1 MPIVL
6 TVSNKES
13 WLNTTQ
19 VSLQWM
25 EEGIPVCS
33 LLKVLYLERGFK
45 QWAYP
50 SLLTCCGKCTSVKR
64 GVDNVSKRRY
74 DWRRNCLKE
83 VSGYRIKWTS
93 SGMIGK
99 DKFGNVHLR
108 ERREGGE
115 RLCIC
120 LYEVI
125 ISLWCEELV
134 TDGSCFICEENC
146 KVISCMS
153 WWRRRGRKRREE
165 KRREEKR
172 KFSSEQLFILLW

>member
-1 MPIVL
+1 
-6 TVSNKES
+6 
-13 WLNTTQ
+13 
-19 VSLQWM
+19 M

-33 LLKVLYLERGFK
+33 LLKVLDLERGFK

-134 TDGSCFICEENC
+134 TDGSLFYLWRKLQSHKLYELMKEEGEEE
-146 KVISCMS
+146 K
-153 WWRRRGRKRREE
+153 RREEKRREEKRREE